1 MIYIDNIFEPLM
13 VPVTDST
20 APAPVLLLI
29 TDTVSL
35 KTYSLRVASE
45 RVGGYLRCFIT
56 RVPVHQPEAGEYQY
70 ALVTN
75 GKPYETGLLR
85 IGAAAI
91 DREQYTNLPTYEENI

>member
-1 MIYIDNIFEPLM
+1 MIYVDNIQQPLM

-35 KTYSLRVASE
+35 KTYSFRVASE
-45 RVGGYLRCFIT
+45 RVGDYLRCIIT
-56 RVPVHQPEAGEYQY
+56 RVPVHLPEAGEYQY